1 MIFTMQTEFVSV
13 QEGDELKYFSSIFE
27 PKGLNDRAEELTE
40 AILGSPFSQRPINF
54 FLYDMGNAI
63 NEQMQNY
70 TKALA
75 KCFKSANQKEGV
87 VFYLKRP
94 TPEFEGK

>member
-1 MIFTMQTEFVSV
+1 M
-13 QEGDELKYFSSIFE
+13 QEGDELKFFLSIFE
-27 PKGLNDRAEELTE
+27 PEELNDPAEELTE
-40 AILGSPFSQRPINF
+40 AILGSPFSQRRINF

-63 NEQMQNY
+63 TEQMQNY

-87 VFYLKRP
+87 VFYSKRP
-94 TPEFEGK
+94 TPEFERK

>member
-40 AILGSPFSQRPINF
+40 AILGSPFSQ
-54 FLYDMGNAI
+54 
-63 NEQMQNY
+63 
-70 TKALA
+70 K
-75 KCFKSANQKEGV
+75 ANQ
-87 VFYLKRP
+87 LLSL
-94 TPEFEGK
+94 